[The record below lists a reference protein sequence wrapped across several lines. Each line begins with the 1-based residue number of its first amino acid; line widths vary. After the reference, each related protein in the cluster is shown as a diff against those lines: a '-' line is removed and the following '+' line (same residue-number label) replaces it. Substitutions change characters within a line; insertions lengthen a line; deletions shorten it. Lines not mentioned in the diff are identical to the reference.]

1 MSRID
6 VAIPSFNYARYLPA
20 CIESVLSQG
29 VDDIRVHVIDNA
41 STDDSVAVARQIAA
55 RDARVSIL
63 ARPANLGPHAS
74 FNSGVDWA
82 TGPYMMI
89 LCADD
94 LLAPGALRRAADMLD
109 RNPGAAFAY
118 GGEVEWHAQDAEP
131 PRLPAQDHLGWN
143 SVDGTTYLRRRCLDP
158 MANHSTGMV
167 LVRTAIQKRAGH
179 YRETLRYYDD
189 HEMMLR
195 LANLGDVV
203 WTDAVLGIR
212 RIHGCNMSNLYN
224 GSRREDLEHRLEAF
238 RSFLA
243 IDARRRPDAAELRV
257 LSDRN
262 FAATA
267 LLWAGAAAMG
277 GCRRECLDLLSF
289 AASVDPSVF
298 WRPPLGRAFRRGGRI
313 DRLLGQWRQGRPA
326 TANGRPMT
334 RDAIS

>member
-20 CIESVLSQG
+20 CIESVLSQD

-41 STDDSVAVARQIAA
+41 STDDSVEVARRIAA
-55 RDARVSIL
+55 RDSRVSVL

-74 FNSGVDWA
+74 FNTGVDWA
-82 TGPYMMI
+82 SGTYMMI

-94 LLAPGALRRAADMLD
+94 LLAPGSLRRAAEILD
-109 RNPGAAFAY
+109 RHPGAAFAY
-118 GGEVEWHAQDAEP
+118 GAEVEWNAADAEP
-131 PRLPAQDHLGWN
+131 PRLPTQEHLGW
-143 SVDGTTYLRRRCLDP
+143 SHEDGTGYLRRRCLDP
-158 MANHSTGMV
+158 MANHSMGMV
-167 LVRTAIQKRAGH
+167 LVRTDIQKRAGH

-195 LANLGDVV
+195 LANLGGVAS
-203 WTDAVLGIR
+203 TDAVQGIR

-243 IDARRRPDAAELRV
+243 IDARRRPDAVELRA

-267 LLWAGAAAMG
+267 LLWAGSALAG
-277 GCRRECLDLLSF
+277 GRRRECMDLLSF

-313 DRLLGQWRQGRPA
+313 DRLMRQFLPRPA
-326 TANGRPMT
+326 VAPGGAALA
-334 RDAIS
+334 RDALS